1 MEILEIQNTKSMYR
15 VFSRILD
22 SFRQAPSLIF
32 LSTSS
37 KFIVFLITNIAIIF
51 ISNNMAWK
59 VCAEIKRDYMF
70 NGSINGQ
77 PSTSVT
83 EYDTNISSQQHVQ
96 MATIAT
102 LQQNQIMN
110 QVQTQCQVEPLEE
123 NTHL

>member
-1 MEILEIQNTKSMYR
+1 MNILEIRNTKPMYR

-37 KFIVFLITNIAIIF
+37 KFLVFLITNIVIIF
-51 ISNNMAWK
+51 ISRNIAWK
-59 VCAEIKRDYMF
+59 VSGEIKRDYMF
-70 NGSINGQ
+70 NGSTNGQ
-77 PSTSVT
+77 TSTSVT

-96 MATIAT
+96 MATIPT
-102 LQQNQIMN
+102 LQQTQIMN
-110 QVQTQCQVEPLEE
+110 QIQTQCQVEPLEE